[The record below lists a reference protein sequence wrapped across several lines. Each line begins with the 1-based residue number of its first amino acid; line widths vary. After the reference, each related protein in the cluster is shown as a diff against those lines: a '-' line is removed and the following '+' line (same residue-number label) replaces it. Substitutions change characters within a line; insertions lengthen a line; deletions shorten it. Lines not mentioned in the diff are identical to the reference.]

1 MSKRGDPQSDAWRAG
16 LAIGA
21 AVETVIMLGRSM
33 SDQAKRDTALAVAMG
48 VLHGCCG
55 PNGDF
60 TSQHRPIPDAKKI
73 DDPP

>member
-1 MSKRGDPQSDAWRAG
+1 MSADDVRMG
-16 LAIGA
+16 LALGA
-21 AVETVIMLGRSM
+21 AVEVVIQVGRSM

-60 TSQHRPIPDAKKI
+60 TSGHWPIALGRESGT
-73 DDPP
+73 